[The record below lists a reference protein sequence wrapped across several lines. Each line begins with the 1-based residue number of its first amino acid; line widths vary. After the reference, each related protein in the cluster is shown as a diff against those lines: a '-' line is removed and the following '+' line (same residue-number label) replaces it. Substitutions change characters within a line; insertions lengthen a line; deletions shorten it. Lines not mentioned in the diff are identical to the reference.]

1 MNSVGNG
8 GGNAPRP
15 GGVRSQSDVDRMRVR
30 RARLAL
36 GLLYGSLTL
45 LVAAFFR
52 LQVVG
57 QAEYTLQSTQN
68 RLRAISVP
76 PPRGAIYDRRGRLL
90 AENVPGYSLSLLPG
104 SPDSARAT
112 LDRLAPWLGL
122 TVEERDELH
131 QRFRQ
136 RPGSAL
142 LVRDDMDPAIV
153 AAIEERRPE
162 FRMVLID
169 THPRRR

>member
-1 MNSVGNG
+1 
-8 GGNAPRP
+8 
-15 GGVRSQSDVDRMRVR
+15 MRVR